1 MLATR
6 TLILVLLVVFTL
18 PASAVPSLRFGV
30 LAARPKEQVIQRWKP
45 FAAYLEATL
54 GMPVELTAYYHPDL
68 NDAVAQNQLDVV
80 LTNSGHY
87 IMLKQHNKLS
97 APLATLIAQENGL
110 QFSTFGGVIFT
121 RAEAAQINTLADLIH
136 KRIAIVGTES
146 LGGYQMQAFEF
157 AQAGLPLPDRENLYV
172 TGQPHDQVVAAVLAD
187 QADAGF
193 VRTGLIESMAREGKL
208 DLRLIKIIQQKNFP
222 TFPLIS
228 STALYPEWPIAV
240 APHVDEQLAKR
251 LTVALLSLQ
260 ADSEL
265 ARSLKIHGFTI
276 PADYSGVE
284 NILRQLRMP
293 PFDAAPPFTVVDMW
307 KKYEIWINFLIVLIL
322 LLLIITIAL
331 VRQNRRVS
339 QIMRYNRSLIEASLD
354 PLVTI
359 SKDGKITDVNSATT
373 NITGVSREQ
382 LNGSDFSD
390 YFTDTQAARTG
401 YQRVFK
407 DGTVHDYPLAIQ
419 HRDGHV
425 IDVLYN
431 ASVYRNEKGQ
441 VEGVFAA
448 ARDISERK
456 HFEDTLRD
464 REERLSLATLHNGVG
479 IWDWNL
485 QTQEMVWDDSMY
497 ALYHIRREDFS
508 GTEQAWRQAL
518 HPDDLERG
526 DNEVEAAL
534 SGEKPFD
541 TEFRVC
547 WPGGEIRYIKA
558 VAKVFRDEEGK
569 PLRML
574 GTNIDIT
581 DRKLLQMKLERQ
593 AHTDYLTEVSN
604 RRYFMEQAELEL
616 SRSVRY
622 SNSLSVLMMD
632 IDFFKRIN
640 DSYGH
645 KIGDAVLKKLA
656 EICRETLREVDIIG
670 RIGGEEFAVLLPE
683 TGTVEAAE
691 AAERLRQSLA
701 NAQVPLENNLFLQ
714 FTVSIGVSSL
724 NAKDNTIGVLLN
736 LADNALYE
744 AKESGRNKVSIA
756 IQ

>member
-1 MLATR
+1 
-6 TLILVLLVVFTL
+6 
-18 PASAVPSLRFGV
+18 
-30 LAARPKEQVIQRWKP
+30 
-45 FAAYLEATL
+45 
-54 GMPVELTAYYHPDL
+54 
-68 NDAVAQNQLDVV
+68 
-80 LTNSGHY
+80 
-87 IMLKQHNKLS
+87 
-97 APLATLIAQENGL
+97 
-110 QFSTFGGVIFT
+110 
-121 RAEAAQINTLADLIH
+121 
-136 KRIAIVGTES
+136 
-146 LGGYQMQAFEF
+146 
-157 AQAGLPLPDRENLYV
+157 
-172 TGQPHDQVVAAVLAD
+172 
-187 QADAGF
+187 
-193 VRTGLIESMAREGKL
+193 
-208 DLRLIKIIQQKNFP
+208 
-222 TFPLIS
+222 
-228 STALYPEWPIAV
+228 
-240 APHVDEQLAKR
+240 
-251 LTVALLSLQ
+251 
-260 ADSEL
+260 
-265 ARSLKIHGFTI
+265 
-276 PADYSGVE
+276 
-284 NILRQLRMP
+284 
-293 PFDAAPPFTVVDMW
+293 
-307 KKYEIWINFLIVLIL
+307 
-322 LLLIITIAL
+322 
-331 VRQNRRVS
+331 
-339 QIMRYNRSLIEASLD
+339 
-354 PLVTI
+354 
-359 SKDGKITDVNSATT
+359 NSATI

-456 HFEDTLRD
+456 RFEDALRD

-547 WPGGEIRYIKA
+547 WPDGEIRYIKA
-558 VAKVFRDEEGK
+558 VAKVFRDEEGN

-574 GTNIDIT
+574 GTNIDVT
-581 DRKLLQMKLERQ
+581 DRKLLQMKLEQQ

-616 SRSVRY
+616 SRSIRY

-632 IDFFKRIN
+632 IDFFKQFN

-656 EICRETLREVDIIG
+656 EISRETLREVDIIG

-683 TGTVEAAE
+683 TGAVEAAE

-701 NAQVPLENNLFLQ
+701 NAQVPLENNSFLQ

-744 AKESGRNKVSIA
+744 AKETGRNKVCVA